1 MKIIIAEDHYMV
13 RRGILRILQDGF
25 PEAEIDHA
33 EDGKSLVEKVRA
45 QTYDLII
52 TDLSMPEMNGLQAIQ
67 EIRKFTEIPIFV
79 LSMHTEVTFSNL
91 ARSLGAQAFITKDSA
106 SAELVTQ
113 IKKILQIQ

>member
-33 EDGKSLVEKVRA
+33 ENGKNLVEKVRT
-45 QTYDLII
+45 QDYDLII

-67 EIRKFTEIPIFV
+67 EIRNFSQTPIIV
-79 LSMHTEVTFSNL
+79 LSMHTEVTFANF

-106 SAELVTQ
+106 SVELVTQ
-113 IKKILQIQ
+113 IRAILNL